1 MSTLYERDEAAIA
14 GIEKLRFFPLEV
26 VSGHGSTLVTPDGR
40 ELLDLSATW
49 TASGLGHGHP
59 AVVEAVSRAVR
70 NAPGS
75 GGLSAVHPDSVGL
88 AEDLLALV
96 PGSGERRVY
105 LGHAGSDANDVA
117 LRACR
122 HASGRRTVIAF
133 EHSYHGGVG
142 VAMGVSGVHVDAG
155 APPDADAV
163 FLPYPNPFR
172 PLRGE
177 RSDRGD
183 VRGERSD
190 GGDVRG
196 ERSDGGD
203 GDGTGGVDADVTA
216 CLDLAEQHLSS
227 GTIAC
232 LIVEPILS
240 DGGLVVPPDGFLARL
255 HQLCRTHG
263 VPMIC
268 DEVKMGLGRPGT
280 LHAFEHDGVA
290 PDIVTFGKVLGG
302 GLPLSAAVGPAGIL
316 DAPPAAALLTTAGNP
331 VCTAAGRAVLAT
343 IVGDRL
349 ADRAAKVG
357 ALLADGL
364 RSLAGSPGADRIG
377 DVRGRGLAIGLE
389 LVEPETGDRAPRLA
403 AQVVYRAWQLG
414 AVVYYVGGNVLEIT
428 PPLVLTEAE
437 AGRAV
442 EIIGAAIADAVAGRV
457 NAEEVARYAGW

>member
-1 MSTLYERDEAAIA
+1 MSTLYARDDAAVA

-59 AVVEAVSRAVR
+59 AIVEAVSRAVR
-70 NAPGS
+70 AAPGS

-96 PGSGERRVY
+96 PGTGERRVY

-122 HASGRRTVIAF
+122 HATGKRTVIAF

-142 VAMGVSGVHVDAG
+142 IAMGVSGVHVDAG
-155 APPDADAV
+155 VPADPDAV
-163 FLPYPNPFR
+163 FLAYPNPFR
-172 PLRGE
+172 PGP
-177 RSDRGD
+177 
-183 VRGERSD
+183 D
-190 GGDVRG
+190 GV
-196 ERSDGGD
+196 E
-203 GDGTGGVDADVTA
+203 ADVTA
-216 CLDLAEQHLSS
+216 CLTAAEQHLAGGS
-227 GTIAC
+227 IAC

-255 HQLCRTHG
+255 QDLCRRHG

-280 LHAFEHDGVA
+280 LHAFTHDGVE

-302 GLPLSAAVGPAGIL
+302 GLPLSAAVGPAEIL
-316 DAPPAAALLTTAGNP
+316 DNPPAAALLTTAGNP

-343 IVGDRL
+343 IVGDDL
-349 ADRAAKVG
+349 PARAATVG
-357 ALLADGL
+357 GLLADGL
-364 RSLAGSPGADRIG
+364 RALAGSPGADRIG
-377 DVRGRGLAIGLE
+377 DVRGRGLAIGVE
-389 LVEPETGDRAPRLA
+389 LVDPATGERDPRLA
-403 AQVVYRAWQLG
+403 AQVVYRAWELG

-442 EIIGAAIADAVAGRV
+442 EILGAAVADAAAGRV

>member
-1 MSTLYERDEAAIA
+1 MSTLYARDEVIA

-26 VSGHGSTLVTPDGR
+26 QSGHGCTLVTPDGR

-59 AVVEAVSRAVR
+59 AVVEAVSRAIR
-70 NAPGS
+70 SAPGS

-96 PGSGERRVY
+96 PGTGERRVY

-122 HASGRRTVIAF
+122 HASGRPTVMAF

-155 APPDADAV
+155 VPADPDAV

-172 PLRGE
+172 PSPQGI
-177 RSDRGD
+177 DTD
-183 VRGERSD
+183 V
-190 GGDVRG
+190 
-196 ERSDGGD
+196 
-203 GDGTGGVDADVTA
+203 AQ
-216 CLDLAEQHLSS
+216 CLSLAEQHLA
-227 GTIAC
+227 GGRVAC

-240 DGGLVVPPDGFLARL
+240 DGGLVVPPDGFLAQL
-255 HQLCRTHG
+255 HQLCQRHD
-263 VPMIC
+263 VPLIC

-280 LHAFEHDGVA
+280 LHAFEHDGVV

-302 GLPLSAAVGPAGIL
+302 GLPLSAAVGPAAIL
-316 DAPPAAALLTTAGNP
+316 DQPPAAALLTTAGNP
-331 VCTAAGRAVLAT
+331 VCTAAGRAVLKTVVEEGLIDNAAT
-343 IVGDRL
+343 
-349 ADRAAKVG
+349 VG
-357 ALLADGL
+357 AVLAEAL
-364 RSLAGSPGADRIG
+364 RALSSTAGGDRIG

-389 LVEPETGDRAPRLA
+389 LVDPASGDRDPRLA
-403 AQVVYRAWQLG
+403 AAVVYRAWELG

-428 PPLVLTEAE
+428 PPLVLTEAQ
-437 AGRAV
+437 AATAADILGT
-442 EIIGAAIADAVAGRV
+442 AIADAAAGKV
-457 NAEEVARYAGW
+457 DAEEVAKYAGW

>member
-1 MSTLYERDEAAIA
+1 MTSLYERDARTVA

-59 AVVEAVSRAVR
+59 AIVSAATHAVA
-70 NAPGS
+70 APPGA

-96 PGSGERRVY
+96 PGEDERRVY

-117 LRACR
+117 LRAAR
-122 HASGRRTVIAF
+122 HATGRRTVLAF

-155 APPDADAV
+155 SAPDPDSA
-163 FLPYPNPFR
+163 FLPYPNPYR
-172 PLRGE
+172 PVRDSIE
-177 RSDRGD
+177 ED
-183 VRGERSD
+183 VRH
-190 GGDVRG
+190 
-196 ERSDGGD
+196 
-203 GDGTGGVDADVTA
+203 
-216 CLDLAEQHLSS
+216 CLAEAERHLST

-240 DGGLVVPPDGFLARL
+240 DGGLVVPPDGFLSQLQA
-255 HQLCRTHG
+255 LCRSHE
-263 VPMIC
+263 VPLIC

-280 LHAFEHDGVA
+280 LHAFDHDGVV
-290 PDIVTFGKVLGG
+290 PDVVTFGKVLGG
-302 GLPLSAAVGPAGIL
+302 GLPLSAAVGPAALL
-316 DAPPAAALLTTAGNP
+316 DGPPASALLTTAGNP
-331 VCTAAGRAVLAT
+331 VCTAVGRAVLRT
-343 IVGDRL
+343 IVEDEL
-349 ADRAAKVG
+349 PARAAATG
-357 ALLADGL
+357 AVLQEGL
-364 RSLAGSPGADRIG
+364 RATDGPGSARIG

-389 LVEPETGDRAPRLA
+389 LVAEDGRTPDPLLA

-428 PPLVLTEAE
+428 PPLVLTEQE
-437 AGRAV
+437 AQRAA
-442 EIIGAAIADAVAGRV
+442 EIITRAIDDAVAGLV
-457 NAEEVARYAGW
+457 PEEVVAPYAGW

>member
-1 MSTLYERDEAAIA
+1 MSTLYARDDAAIA

-70 NAPGS
+70 TAPGS

-142 VAMGVSGVHVDAG
+142 LAMAVSGVHVDAG
-155 APPDADAV
+155 VPPDPDAV

-172 PLRGE
+172 P
-177 RSDRGD
+177 
-183 VRGERSD
+183 VRDSE
-190 GGDVRG
+190 
-196 ERSDGGD
+196 
-203 GDGTGGVDADVTA
+203 ADVTA
-216 CLDLAEQHLSS
+216 CLALADEHLRTDS
-227 GTIAC
+227 IAC

-255 HQLCRTHG
+255 HDLCRRYG

-280 LHAFEHDGVA
+280 LHAFEHDGVV
-290 PDIVTFGKVLGG
+290 PEIVTFGKVLGG
-302 GLPLSAAVGPAGIL
+302 GLPLSAAVGPADIL
-316 DAPPAAALLTTAGNP
+316 DHPPAAALLTTAGNP

-349 ADRAAKVG
+349 PERAAKVG

-364 RSLAGSPGADRIG
+364 RALSGSPGSERIG
-377 DVRGRGLAIGLE
+377 DVRGRGLAIGVE
-389 LVEPETGDRAPRLA
+389 LVDPQTGERDPRLA
-403 AQVVYRAWQLG
+403 AQVVYRAWELG

-442 EIIGAAIADAVAGRV
+442 EILGAALADAAAGRV

>member
-1 MSTLYERDEAAIA
+1 VTTLYERDERAIA

-59 AVVEAVSRAVR
+59 AIVAAVSRAVR
-70 NAPGS
+70 TAPGS

-105 LGHAGSDANDVA
+105 VGHAGSDANDVA

-122 HASGRRTVIAF
+122 HATGRRTIIAF

-155 APPDADAV
+155 APPDPDVV

-172 PLRGE
+172 PVL
-177 RSDRGD
+177 
-183 VRGERSD
+183 
-190 GGDVRG
+190 
-196 ERSDGGD
+196 
-203 GDGTGGVDADVTA
+203 ADVDEDVAT
-216 CLDLAEQHLSS
+216 CLELAEQHLRTGS
-227 GTIAC
+227 IAC

-255 HQLCRTHG
+255 HELCRRHG

-280 LHAFEHDGVA
+280 LHAFDHDFHQ
-290 PDIVTFGKVLGG
+290 PDVVPEIITFGKVLGG
-302 GLPLSAAVGPAGIL
+302 GLPLSAAVGPAELL
-316 DAPPAAALLTTAGNP
+316 DFPPAAALLTTAGNP
-331 VCTAAGRAVLAT
+331 VCSAAGRAVLAT

-349 ADRAAKVG
+349 ADRAAAVG
-357 ALLADGL
+357 TLLADGL
-364 RSLAGSPGADRIG
+364 RALAGSPGSERIG
-377 DVRGRGLAIGLE
+377 DIRGRGLAIGLE
-389 LVEPETGDRAPRLA
+389 LVDPQTGERDPRLA
-403 AQVVYRAWQLG
+403 ANVVYRAWELG

-428 PPLVLTEAE
+428 PPLVLTDTEA
-437 AGRAV
+437 ARAV
-442 EIIGAAIADAVAGRV
+442 EILGAAIADAAAGRV
-457 NAEEVARYAGW
+457 DAEEVARYAGW